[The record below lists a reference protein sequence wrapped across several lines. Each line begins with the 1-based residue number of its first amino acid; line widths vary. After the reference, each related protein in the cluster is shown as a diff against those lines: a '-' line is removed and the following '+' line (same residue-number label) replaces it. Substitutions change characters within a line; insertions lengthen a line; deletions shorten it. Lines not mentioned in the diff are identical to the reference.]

1 MLDVSWT
8 EIVFILLIAILV
20 IGPKELPQLMYG
32 LGKFFRRIQYMRFAL
47 TSQFDD
53 FMQQSELQKEEQ
65 RRYGGENASR
75 FPDENIFDEDEA
87 EAEADEVEMELSF
100 LRDLRKD
107 TSRGDE

>member
-32 LGKFFRRIQYMRFAL
+32 LGKFFRRIQYMRYAL
-47 TSQFDD
+47 SSQFDD
-53 FMQQSELQKEEQ
+53 FMQQTELQKEEQ
-65 RRYGGENASR
+65 KRYGSENTGR
-75 FPDENIFDEDEA
+75 FPDENFFEEEKEQDEI
-87 EAEADEVEMELSF
+87 EMDLSF

-107 TSRGDE
+107 TKGSDE